1 MKILLAPAETKKDGG
16 DKSIYTKDNFN
27 FKDIFK
33 IRDEV
38 VQNYDS
44 FIQNSTIDELSK
56 WFGLKNLKECDKYSH
71 SILELPTMKAIQRY
85 TGIAFDA
92 LDYNSLSSTH
102 QQYCDENIILFSN
115 LFGALKA
122 DDLIPNYKYKQ
133 GSILPDIDVINHYKN
148 NIKDTL
154 DEYLGDE
161 VVDLRAGFYDK
172 FYKPT
177 APTITFKFL
186 KDGKVVSHWAKHYR
200 GLVVRELAK
209 NNISN
214 FAELMS
220 LEIENLKLLEIQQKK
235 NIKTLIVEIIN
246 H

>member
-1 MKILLAPAETKKDGG
+1 MKILLAPAETKRDGG
-16 DKSIYTKDNFN
+16 DKSAYKKDNFY
-27 FKDIFK
+27 FKDIFE
-33 IRDEV
+33 IRDDV
-38 VQNYDS
+38 VQTYDT
-44 FIQNSTIDELSK
+44 FIQNSTIEELSK
-56 WFGLKNLKECDKYSH
+56 WFGLKNLKECEKYSQ
-71 SILELPTMKAIQRY
+71 SILEIPTTKAIKRY
-85 TGIAFDA
+85 TGVAFDA

-102 QQYCDENIILFSN
+102 QKYCDENIILFSN
-115 LFGALKA
+115 LFGVLKA
-122 DDLIPNYKYKQ
+122 DDLIPDYKYKQ
-133 GSILPDIDVINHYKN
+133 GAVLPDLDVINYYKN

-154 DEYLGDE
+154 DEYLEDE

-235 NIKTLIVEIIN
+235 NIKTLIVEIK
-246 H
+246 

>member
-44 FIQNSTIDELSK
+44 FIRNSTIDELSK

-92 LDYNSLSSTH
+92 LDYNSLSSIH

-133 GSILPDIDVINHYKN
+133 GAILPNIDVINHYKN

-154 DEYLGDE
+154 DEYLGEE

-235 NIKTLIVEIIN
+235 NIKTLIVEI
-246 H
+246 